1 MMKMTQ
7 KELFETL
14 DRLFIERY
22 SKTFAELNKNIYTTA
37 LEEGTFEVPVPTL
50 GLGGGTLAL
59 GSPESLKLEPP
70 AVVKVQHK
78 RMEAANAIYRIAMP
92 RYECEVA
99 ASKPEYFNYLFDSSV
114 NKAIVNYNST
124 FGGPDKVRFGTT
136 YCTYLKPGNSETIF
150 ADLDGGDYLE
160 FRLFGQ
166 WASDKE
172 VTKVNMGEVVH
183 E

>member
-1 MMKMTQ
+1 MTQ
-7 KELFETL
+7 QELLSTL

-22 SKTFAELNKNIYTTA
+22 SKQFAELNKNIYTTV

-50 GLGGGTLAL
+50 GPGGGTLITGAE
-59 GSPESLKLEPP
+59 GAHKLEPP
-70 AVVKVQHK
+70 AVVRVQHK
-78 RMEAANAIYRIAMP
+78 RMEAANAIYRIAVP

-99 ASKPEYFNYLFDSSV
+99 AVKPEYFNYLFDS
-114 NKAIVNYNST
+114 IVNRAIANYNAT
-124 FGGPDKVRFGTT
+124 FGGIDKIRFGKT
-136 YCTYLKPGNSETIF
+136 YCTYLRPGNSETIF

-172 VTKVNMGEVVH
+172 VTKLNIEEAVNV
-183 E
+183 